1 MPFALSTKR
10 RRSSISRKLACLP
23 ARCQHRT
30 RRCPEHHRCQP
41 PLPPSLDS
49 TTTTTHHRAT
59 LGTIPRANK
68 RLPARSQLRT
78 VSPARLPPT
87 SFVASQT
94 PARYAEPRC
103 SHTCDDTIQR
113 NPTEHQR
120 ASFRGSLSLRNT
132 AAPLYSKWTT
142 GTHHLSP
149 LHRNHHLEPPSTHT
163 LRWRERGTMISLYV
177 YPHMR
182 CLLVARRSGAA
193 IAGTSGA
200 HHHTPPPHADRLCYP
215 SRSSCSLSATLASA
229 NRAVC
234 CASAK
239 TLSLPP
245 SLPPS
250 ESISRSARSSSTASV

>member
-1 MPFALSTKR
+1 MTWPHLNVPFALSTKR
-10 RRSSISRKLACLP
+10 RRSSSSISLVSCP

-30 RRCPEHHRCQP
+30 RRRPEHHRCQP
-41 PLPPSLDS
+41 PLPPPSPHHHRN
-49 TTTTTHHRAT
+49 TTTTHHRAT

-68 RLPARSQLRT
+68 PLPARSQLRT
-78 VSPARLPPT
+78 VYPARLPPT

-142 GTHHLSP
+142 GKHHLSP
-149 LHRNHHLEPPSTHT
+149 LHRNHHLEPPGTHT
-163 LRWRERGTMISLYV
+163 LRWRERETMISLYV

-193 IAGTSGA
+193 MAGISGA
-200 HHHTPPPHADRLCYP
+200 RNITPPPHADRLCYP
-215 SRSSCSLSATLASA
+215 SRSSCS
-229 NRAVC
+229 
-234 CASAK
+234 
-239 TLSLPP
+239 
-245 SLPPS
+245 
-250 ESISRSARSSSTASV
+250 